1 MSLPPHRLLQFPFLP
16 FQRSPQVR
24 LPPSLASHRLRAL
37 SQEHLPSCPH
47 SLACLPGLPHPVSRS
62 LQGFLQGNAA
72 LKGGDYVAA
81 IGHYAAA
88 ALADPSDPTFFLN
101 LSDFCTLAQNEDAE
115 RDCTTVLSPS
125 NNKSVKALFR
135 RAQARVAL
143 QNLGEAHNG
152 LQTALKLEP
161 NNEAVKAE
169 LARVRGL
176 IVNRKGKTVTRSAP
190 IEVTTPLPAP
200 APLSLSPTAPP
211 KRRRVPITI
220 VEGSGGPSWPSPS
233 ASDAQPTDD
242 LLNPISMRLLTP
254 STTLPDQPNP
264 PSFREAKQVREA
276 KSAGR
281 VGGGIFRMSGNDTLF
296 KTREVPTPAYAP
308 AVADPPNSCQHQ
320 YWRQPLP
327 RQPAIAPPSF
337 PALFGSSLEPA
348 LLASFV
354 PVLASASAPAAAP
367 ERHEAAS
374 RDAVMAFM
382 AERSAARAVW
392 EAVVQSTGND
402 SAEVEEAARM
412 WGFTDASASA

>member
-1 MSLPPHRLLQFPFLP
+1 M
-16 FQRSPQVR
+16 
-24 LPPSLASHRLRAL
+24 ATSHAPATATAGK
-37 SQEHLPSCPH
+37 SKEK
-47 SLACLPGLPHPVSRS
+47 
-62 LQGFLQGNAA
+62 GNAA
-72 LKGGDYVAA
+72 FKGGDYVAA
-81 IGHYAAA
+81 IGHYTAA

-101 LSDFCTLAQNEDAE
+101 RAAAYLKLSKNEDAE
-115 RDCTTVLSPS
+115 RDCTTVLNLS
-125 NNKSVKALFR
+125 NNKNVKALFR

-143 QNLGEAHNG
+143 QNLARPRTLGPVDRLVCPPLLLSD

-200 APLSLSPTAPP
+200 APPSSSSPYAAPP

-220 VEGSGGPSWPSPS
+220 VEGSEGPPSQPSPS
-233 ASDAQPTDD
+233 ASGAARPTDD
-242 LLNPISMRLLTP
+242 DDSPLLNPISSRVLTP
-254 STTLPDQPNP
+254 SAPPDVNSPAPAPAPVPATQQPKP
-264 PSFREAKQVREA
+264 PSFREAKQAREA

-296 KTREVPTPAYAP
+296 KTREVPAP
-308 AVADPPNSCQHQ
+308 AVADPP
-320 YWRQPLP
+320 P
-327 RQPAIAPPSF
+327 RTLFEFTRAWDHAPASDTAARWALLNAIAPPSL

-367 ERHEAAS
+367 ERYETAS
-374 RDAVMAFM
+374 RDAVRAFM

-392 EAVVQSTGND
+392 EAVVQGTGD
-402 SAEVEEAARM
+402 ESAEVEEVARM
-412 WGFTDASASA
+412 WGFADASA